1 MTRHSATFVEF
12 WQHLL
17 MFWKPFK
24 TRETW
29 NGFQS
34 KLTYMLITNSICWDY
49 LGQRAQNGS
58 HKGREK
64 ERREKEAGLLIELSW
79 IPFNTFCRELMKAF
93 FPAERLKALF
103 KNWHPPSA
111 FMNSLIK
118 ILAKSHITHTSTSNS
133 IR

>member
-1 MTRHSATFVEF
+1 MPHIKA
-12 WQHLL
+12 
-17 MFWKPFK
+17 
-24 TRETW
+24 
-29 NGFQS
+29 
-34 KLTYMLITNSICWDY
+34 
-49 LGQRAQNGS
+49 
-58 HKGREK
+58 
-64 ERREKEAGLLIELSW
+64 ERSEKEAALLIESSW
-79 IPFNTFCRELMKAF
+79 IPFNTFCSKLMKAF